1 MTRFV
6 IAGGS
11 GSLGRAVADHRASV
25 GDEVIILSRR
35 AETQMSHRVAAW
47 NGHDVDESWA
57 SLLDGAV
64 LLNLAGELVD
74 RRPTA
79 RNIELLTRSR
89 TEPTGTLVQ
98 AARTHAPRRWL
109 QMSTTAIYGDAGD
122 DIITEEHPVAPGP
135 PQMPGVAVP
144 WEESADPAG
153 AMTSLVVLRTGV
165 VLQQDSP
172 ALDRM
177 TAVTRW
183 GLGGRMGS
191 GRQWTTWLHIDDFL
205 AAVDALADPHEA
217 TGELTG
223 VVHVC
228 SPEPCTNADLMAAL
242 RRACRRP
249 GWAPPTPSWAIRLGA
264 PLLGTDAALALT
276 GRRCVPQRLLD
287 AGFDFQHPHIADAL
301 DDLLQRPSVRSG

>member
-11 GSLGRAVADHRASV
+11 GSLGRAVADHRAAA
-25 GDEVIILSRR
+25 GDEVIVLSRSDR
-35 AETQMSHRVAAW
+35 PGLDHPVVVWDGRTADQ
-47 NGHDVDESWA
+47 SWA
-57 SLLDGAV
+57 PLLRGAV

-74 RRPTA
+74 RRPTR
-79 RNIELLTRSR
+79 RNIQLLTRSR
-89 TEPTGTLVQ
+89 TVPTAALVE
-98 AARTHAPRRWL
+98 AARSNPPRRWL

-122 DIITEEHPVAPGP
+122 EILTEGHPVASEP

-144 WEESADPAG
+144 WEDAAAPA
-153 AMTSLVVLRTGV
+153 AEVTSLAVLRTGV
-165 VLQQDSP
+165 VLQRNSP

-205 AAVDALADPHEA
+205 RAVDALAVPDSDP
-217 TGELTG
+217 GRLTG
-223 VVHVC
+223 PVHVC
-228 SPEPCTNADLMAAL
+228 SPEPCTNAQLMATL

-249 GWAPPTPSWAIRLGA
+249 SWAPPTPRWAIRLGA
-264 PLLGTDAALALT
+264 PVMGTDAMLALT
-276 GRRCVPQRLLD
+276 GRRCVPHRLTE
-287 AGFDFQHPHIADAL
+287 AGFTFRHPHIDEAIADL
-301 DDLLQRPSVRSG
+301 IP